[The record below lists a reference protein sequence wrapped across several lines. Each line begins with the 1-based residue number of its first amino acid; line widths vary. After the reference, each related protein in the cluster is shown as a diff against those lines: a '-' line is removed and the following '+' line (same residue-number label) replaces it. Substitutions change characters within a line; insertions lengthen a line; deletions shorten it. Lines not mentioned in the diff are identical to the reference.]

1 MKRLTLILGAAA
13 LAAISTPVS
22 ARAQSCSWW
31 NLSCNG
37 LATRVVDNSWH
48 MAGRDQAGN
57 VVYVRRLVD
66 SNGNVVFEQSHRN
79 DIGRYLI
86 TNNHVIRRGDVYN
99 AQGERCKYNESS
111 HGYKEEC
118 KYARG
123 YTPAG
128 IRYPSSRF
136 GTTGSDCK
144 YQSNEKG
151 YKEECKYAKV
161 NNTYRARTPKYKPAK
176 IKPVRYEAPKAHPVK
191 YKAPRIETV
200 HYPRGDAGP
209 KGHDVKIEGGKGKGP
224 KH

>member
-1 MKRLTLILGAAA
+1 MKRFTLILGAAV
-13 LAAISTPVS
+13 LAAISAPVS
-22 ARAQSCSWW
+22 AHAQSCSWW

-37 LATRVVDNSWH
+37 LVTRVVDNSWH
-48 MAGRDQAGN
+48 IAGRDQAGN

-79 DIGRYLI
+79 DLGRYLI
-86 TNNHVIRRGDVYN
+86 TGSHVIRRGNVYN

-136 GTTGSDCK
+136 GATGTDCK

-161 NNTYRARTPKYKPAK
+161 KNTYKARSLTYKPAKYKPVKYEAAK
-176 IKPVRYEAPKAHPVK
+176 IKPVKYQAAKIKPVKNETPNAHKGKDKAPKH
-191 YKAPRIETV
+191 
-200 HYPRGDAGP
+200 
-209 KGHDVKIEGGKGKGP
+209 
-224 KH
+224 